1 MLWAILF
8 RKVTAEV
15 EVVWVVAE
23 QPESELEPVIDFFL
37 GNTAFFRSVAPQ
49 DTIFRVRS
57 VVNP

>member
-1 MLWAILF
+1 MPKCKPMLALVF
-8 RKVTAEV
+8 VGQV
-15 EVVWVVAE
+15 
-23 QPESELEPVIDFFL
+23 LEPVIDFFL